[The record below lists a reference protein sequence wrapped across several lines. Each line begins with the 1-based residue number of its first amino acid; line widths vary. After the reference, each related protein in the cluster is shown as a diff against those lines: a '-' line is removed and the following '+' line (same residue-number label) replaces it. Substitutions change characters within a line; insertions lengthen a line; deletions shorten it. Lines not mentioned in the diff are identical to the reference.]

1 MGLLA
6 DAIEVDLPGA
16 WIDVDV
22 LVPYARGDLLSRAHR
37 EGEVI
42 AEEHGPD
49 GTRLKAR
56 VPAALAGQFQAT
68 AHG

>member
-1 MGLLA
+1 MDRLA
-6 DAIEVDLPGA
+6 DAIEADLPGA

-22 LVPYARGDLLSRAHR
+22 LVAYSRGDLLSRAHS

-42 AEEHGPD
+42 AEEHGPE

-56 VPAALAGQFQAT
+56 VPPALAGQLAAA
-68 AHG
+68 AHA